1 MTAPLTTARLDEQP
15 AAGADRRLATGPA
28 PGPSASGQPGAGVAV
43 VRTGRRRVGRRSGDA
58 HLRAVPAAGVPEAR
72 VPQVGVPEARV
83 PQAGVPEAGMATA
96 EYAVALIAACA
107 FAAVLLAA
115 IRTNAVMSAI
125 GRLITTALKVIS

>member
-1 MTAPLTTARLDEQP
+1 MTAPLTTVRLDEQP
-15 AAGADRRLATGPA
+15 GAGADRPLAAGPA
-28 PGPSASGQPGAGVAV
+28 PGSPPDGRTSPTGLTVVPTARRRAGRRPGA
-43 VRTGRRRVGRRSGDA
+43 A
-58 HLRAVPAAGVPEAR
+58 HLTA
-72 VPQVGVPEARV
+72 
-83 PQAGVPEAGMATA
+83 VPEAGMATA